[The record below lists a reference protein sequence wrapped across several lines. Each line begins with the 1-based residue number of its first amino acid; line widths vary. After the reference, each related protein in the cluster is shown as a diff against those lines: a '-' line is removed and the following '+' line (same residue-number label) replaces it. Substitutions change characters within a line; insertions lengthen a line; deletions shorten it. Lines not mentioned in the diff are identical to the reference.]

1 MPISKDTKPNNKIH
15 SDLFPPTLRNKKLKR
30 DIEIQYGDSPTFL
43 DYLEDYLKSENP
55 EFLLK
60 AVKEC
65 PELFQAKG
73 KNLDVEQ
80 YLMEKGDKTIK
91 PSTLVDPATIVAET
105 IRWWQQ
111 LYQFVDDKNYAKQVK
126 RYLSRILSP
135 LEIIPRGHEEIIA
148 GDGLKHVNCNKKGK
162 KPFLTFSSSAHA
174 FIKRYELIKKVF
186 GSHKSKTRYL
196 FDRDLIIKD
205 TMMALKELGMIIEE
219 RDVQYSFNLSDA
231 HTKAIS
237 LICEFHIK
245 CCPLCKM
252 NGLSDASVLR
262 VLKLAKK
269 TIRDHSN

>member
-1 MPISKDTKPNNKIH
+1 MAKSKDTKPNNNIH

-60 AVKEC
+60 AVKEF
-65 PELFQAKG
+65 PELVKAKG

-111 LYQFVDDKNYAKQVK
+111 LYQFVDDKDYAKQVK

-148 GDGLKHVNCNKKGK
+148 GDGLKHVNCNEKGK

-205 TMMALKELGMIIEE
+205 TMMALKELGLIIEE
-219 RDVQYSFNLSDA
+219 RDIQNSFNLSNT

-237 LICEFHIK
+237 FICEFHIK
-245 CCPLCKM
+245 CCPLCNE
-252 NGLSDASVLR
+252 NGLSDDSVLR
-262 VLKLAKK
+262 VLKQAQKV
-269 TIRDHSN
+269 IRKPL